1 MMNPIRYACF
11 VLLGILTL
19 QACSGQAAD
28 TSQPKSSSKGGWLT
42 NLNEAQAQSVKESK
56 PILVYFT
63 ARDTCDLCKQM
74 DEAVFSSS
82 TFKDWAAMS
91 VILLK
96 ADMANSNEQ
105 TAGMAQ
111 SLKVTQYPT
120 FWILKITHEPEN
132 DRFKVKPMG
141 TIGYQDTPEKFIGML
156 QGLVRH

>member
-1 MMNPIRYACF
+1 MPCNQSFCQEVFVLATVTLLICTVGTQPLYNEPGSLNQTTAIEMMNPIRYACF

-42 NLNEAQAQSVKESK
+42 NLNEAQAQSVKENK

-82 TFKDWAAMS
+82 TFKDWA
-91 VILLK
+91 
-96 ADMANSNEQ
+96 
-105 TAGMAQ
+105 
-111 SLKVTQYPT
+111 
-120 FWILKITHEPEN
+120 
-132 DRFKVKPMG
+132 
-141 TIGYQDTPEKFIGML
+141 
-156 QGLVRH
+156 